1 MNLDNRTCL
10 VLIGLMLVS
19 CDRIDT
25 RSERDCGK
33 IHSDISSQ
41 TRNVLIPVLKEIET
55 IAQYRQF
62 VRTHVEYVEEKDAD
76 FRDCMSKSAF
86 TANDEEMSRW
96 IDAGVSLNAL
106 SFFWGQFSSKPDS
119 YDQSD
124 MADFI
129 SRDLLFLRKIIAE
142 QEIS

>member
-1 MNLDNRTCL
+1 MNLDYRACL

-25 RSERDCGK
+25 QSERDCAE
-33 IHSDISSQ
+33 IHSDISFQ
-41 TRNVLIPVLKEIET
+41 ARKVFIPVLREIET

-62 VRTHVEYVEEKDAD
+62 VRKHVEYVVEKDAD
-76 FRDCMSKSAF
+76 FRDCMYKSAF
-86 TANDEEMSRW
+86 TANDEEMSKW

-106 SFFWGQFSSKPDS
+106 SFFWGRFSSKPDS

-124 MADFI
+124 VVDFI
-129 SRDLLFLRKIIAE
+129 SRDLIFLRKIIAE
-142 QEIS
+142 QEIP